1 MEKYEKLQ
9 EKLSKHPIGAPR
21 NDDYLE
27 ILKILFPEDE
37 IDLALLLEFRLSK
50 TSDLAKRAGIDEAE
64 ASRKLEA
71 MACRGSILSKK
82 SGDEM
87 SYALLPNYPGLM
99 EYPVMKGDE
108 KLRKRLA
115 ELWHSYYMKDMGAE
129 LAAAT
134 PAWNRV
140 LPAENAIPG
149 DTEILPFEIASRMME
164 KNEAIA
170 VADCPCR
177 IMEKNCDKP
186 LDVCISFDGIA
197 RFLVERGMGKLITL
211 QEARDVLK
219 RSEEAGLVHMTINS
233 EDRLTLICN
242 CCPCCCHLLMLL
254 TKINNPDAIARS
266 SYLAKYNADECIGCG
281 ICEERCPMGAFTMD
295 DDLAVYDPEKCIGC
309 GLCVSTCAVE
319 AITLAKR
326 DNYQPPS
333 ATIGEL
339 VQKIVSGKRDRA

>member
-82 SGDEM
+82 SGDEL

-129 LAAAT
+129 LASANARLEQG
-134 PAWNRV
+134 PA
-140 LPAENAIPG
+140 G
-149 DTEILPFEIASRMME
+149 
-164 KNEAIA
+164 
-170 VADCPCR
+170 
-177 IMEKNCDKP
+177 
-186 LDVCISFDGIA
+186 
-197 RFLVERGMGKLITL
+197 
-211 QEARDVLK
+211 
-219 RSEEAGLVHMTINS
+219 
-233 EDRLTLICN
+233 
-242 CCPCCCHLLMLL
+242 
-254 TKINNPDAIARS
+254 
-266 SYLAKYNADECIGCG
+266 
-281 ICEERCPMGAFTMD
+281 
-295 DDLAVYDPEKCIGC
+295 
-309 GLCVSTCAVE
+309 
-319 AITLAKR
+319 
-326 DNYQPPS
+326 
-333 ATIGEL
+333 
-339 VQKIVSGKRDRA
+339 